1 MQLVLA
7 IHADRRQTE
16 LIAALLRKRAAIEI
30 VQASDAGEGLQELG
44 DRVPDLILTSPLL
57 SPFDEDVLAEY
68 LRELGSAGAHLQTL
82 RIPVLTMPESS
93 GGGFFSLRKK
103 KRVEAGTDGCD
114 PSYFVEEITQ
124 YLARAAEDRKT
135 KAPASWTAPV
145 VEPTPTNVARET
157 AFEPYPMARHAESSR
172 ADTHRYP
179 GSDTSESAF
188 PIYRPEP
195 VTQHEDEPASSYSF
209 DAPGE
214 EPTASTYHVDRT
226 QGPED
231 ITPIYQPLD
240 YAPDTPVDVTADA
253 PSVEWPASDYLRASE
268 PATPIYQPPP
278 LPKPMRSERVMP
290 LAEQATESTPIYEP
304 RRVPQAPVYAPPVE
318 AVVHVFEPPPQVS
331 SAAPAETS
339 DGALEPSANAHASL
353 VLDPPQP
360 EPVAADP
367 PFVVHSTEERIPLS
381 ESLERAAAELEASS
395 VGEPMPSR
403 ETERVPL
410 HQLSSIEEIP
420 LPEVLA
426 ARVERTAALHR
437 SAAPESRVSRNPSPS
452 RPSTS
457 APIAS
462 PSLLASPIEI
472 EAPAKPLRIDEPKPA
487 EVRSRPVAD
496 VPTEAPPLTQHS
508 TAQAPEPEKPS
519 SPKRTPS
526 FEAALAA
533 IRKAWGRPRRASNSP
548 LTLNLNRTIEEPE
561 PSPVVAAP
569 SSPPPAESAKAL
581 VIDDAASRE
590 VDLTLDIEALDDH
603 GSVTVVEPTV
613 PEQVGIVAQQADE
626 DVYELSASPALHDLE
641 ADLAAAGP
649 PPPVREVFPAS
660 LIEPSEEATPE
671 EPTEV
676 ETADASA
683 APAPRKRD
691 KHRKKSDKRQ
701 PLKAQKPAAT
711 AAAPPAAPP
720 AAPRPPQP
728 QEPAQDEW
736 GLFDPNQCGFAA
748 LVDKLNEVTD
758 EKDQKPT
765 KTTVRVISY
774 G

>member
-16 LIAALLRKRAAIEI
+16 LIATLLRKRAAVEI

-57 SPFDEDVLAEY
+57 LPFDEDVLAEY

-145 VEPTPTNVARET
+145 VEPTPTDVPRET
-157 AFEPYPMARHAESSR
+157 AFEPYPMARHPEAST

-179 GSDTSESAF
+179 GSDTSESTF

-195 VTQHEDEPASSYSF
+195 VTRHEDEPASSYSF

-253 PSVEWPASDYLRASE
+253 PSGESTASDYLRASE
-268 PATPIYQPPP
+268 PATPIYQPP
-278 LPKPMRSERVMP
+278 LPAEPVRSEPVMP
-290 LAEQATESTPIYEP
+290 LAQPATESTPIYEP
-304 RRVPQAPVYAPPVE
+304 PPVRQAPVYAPPAE
-318 AVVHVFEPPPQVS
+318 AIVHVFEPPQVS

-360 EPVAADP
+360 EPVAVNP

-395 VGEPMPSR
+395 LGGPMPSR

-420 LPEVLA
+420 LPEELA

-437 SAAPESRVSRNPSPS
+437 SAAPESWVSTELSPS
-452 RPSTS
+452 RPSTV
-457 APIAS
+457 APIAE

-472 EAPAKPLRIDEPKPA
+472 ETPPKPIRIDEPKPA

-508 TAQAPEPEKPS
+508 TAQAPDPE
-519 SPKRTPS
+519 
-526 FEAALAA
+526 
-533 IRKAWGRPRRASNSP
+533 
-548 LTLNLNRTIEEPE
+548 
-561 PSPVVAAP
+561 
-569 SSPPPAESAKAL
+569 
-581 VIDDAASRE
+581 
-590 VDLTLDIEALDDH
+590 
-603 GSVTVVEPTV
+603 
-613 PEQVGIVAQQADE
+613 
-626 DVYELSASPALHDLE
+626 
-641 ADLAAAGP
+641 
-649 PPPVREVFPAS
+649 
-660 LIEPSEEATPE
+660 
-671 EPTEV
+671 
-676 ETADASA
+676 
-683 APAPRKRD
+683 
-691 KHRKKSDKRQ
+691 
-701 PLKAQKPAAT
+701 
-711 AAAPPAAPP
+711 
-720 AAPRPPQP
+720 
-728 QEPAQDEW
+728 
-736 GLFDPNQCGFAA
+736 
-748 LVDKLNEVTD
+748 
-758 EKDQKPT
+758 
-765 KTTVRVISY
+765 
-774 G
+774 